1 MPDETLLYDLTDSPF
16 CTKARICLQLKGIP
30 FRRVTLTVSRMRE
43 LRRLSGFGKVPVL
56 VQGGQVV
63 ADSTAIVR
71 HLETLQPDPPLR
83 PADPAARAYC
93 DLIEDWADESL
104 YHVVGAFKWLNPAN
118 RAAAL
123 HNTMSELGG
132 GPLAPLIGRVVASR
146 IARRY
151 RAQGYGPEALGHFE
165 ERMRDGLTTLE
176 GLLGERSL
184 LLGRSVTVADVAVF
198 VQLAW
203 MRGYVERRLLDD
215 APAVSAWLARLDAVP
230 AISAALGS

>member
-30 FRRVTLTVSRMRE
+30 FRRVTLTVGRLRE
-43 LRRLSGFGKVPVL
+43 LRRLSAFGKVPVL
-56 VQGGQVV
+56 VQGGQVI

-71 HLETLQPDPPLR
+71 HLETLRPDPPLR
-83 PADPAARAYC
+83 PADPAARAFC
-93 DLIEDWADESL
+93 DMVEDWADEAL

-123 HNTMSELGG
+123 RNTMSEIGG
-132 GPLAPLIGRVVASR
+132 GPLAPIIGRVVAAR

-151 RAQGYGPEALGHFE
+151 RAQGYGPGALGHFE
-165 ERMRDGLTTLE
+165 DRMRDGLATLE

-184 LLGRSVTVADVAVF
+184 LLGRSITVADVAVF

-203 MRGYVERRLLDD
+203 MRGYAEARLLDD
-215 APAVSAWLARLDAVP
+215 APTVVDWLARLDAVP
-230 AISAALGS
+230 AVSAALGS